1 MHSRL
6 YSLDTTKGLFIV
18 LMTLSHIGLVNNVFV
33 SSINHDW
40 FLIFKMPG
48 FYIISGYLMYNSISR
63 PDFLLK
69 KIDGIYKPYVS
80 LAFCMMIVLLMAG
93 HSSSFQEIYDL
104 LLGYSYG
111 LGNGSVTFY
120 PAWFIVNLPVSYL
133 FCKIIVSNLK
143 AKRLSVVL
151 LCWLALVVFNYN
163 DSYLGFRLPFH
174 MNISLYAVTYLLTG
188 MAIKHINF
196 DIENKKNLLLYG
208 SFFIA
213 MRLMLPNEY
222 LHLDLAVK
230 QYNNFFATYAASV
243 SGVLFII
250 SLASA
255 LNNTAISKILSLCAQ
270 NSLYILILH
279 IPVYT
284 LIKDFIRVSDPFYE
298 QLFQTIATIF
308 LCVLIAIA
316 LKEIKIVSFFFKPKM
331 FIIKNPEGNM

>member
-1 MHSRL
+1 MRSRL
-6 YSLDTTKGLFIV
+6 CSLDTAKGFFIV
-18 LMTLSHIGLVNNVFV
+18 LMPLSHIGLINDVFV
-33 SSINHDW
+33 SHINHDW

-48 FYIISGYLMYNSISR
+48 FYIISGYLMYNSIDR
-63 PDFLLK
+63 PGFLLK

-80 LAFCMMIVLLMAG
+80 LAFCMMLVLLVAG
-93 HSSSFQEIYDL
+93 HSTSLQEIYDL
-104 LLGYSYG
+104 LLGYSYSV
-111 LGNGSVTFY
+111 GSGTVTFY

-143 AKRLSVVL
+143 TKRLSVVL
-151 LCWLALVVFNYN
+151 LCWFALVVFNYN

-196 DIENKKNLLLYG
+196 NIENKKNILLFGL
-208 SFFIA
+208 FFIA

-222 LHLDLAVK
+222 LHLDLAIK
-230 QYNNFFATYAASV
+230 EYNNFFATYATSV

-250 SLASA
+250 SLAST
-255 LNNTAISKILSLCAQ
+255 LDNTAISKALSLCAQ

-284 LIKDFIRVSDPFYE
+284 LIKDVITVTDPFYT
-298 QLFQTIATIF
+298 QLLQMIVTIV
-308 LCVLIAIA
+308 LCVVIA
-316 LKEIKIVSFFFKPKM
+316 LIVKEVRPISFLFKPKTLVL
-331 FIIKNPEGNM
+331 KNSEGNR

>member
-1 MHSRL
+1 MSSRL
-6 YSLDTTKGLFIV
+6 HSLDTSKGLFII
-18 LMTLSHIGLVNNVFV
+18 LMTLSHIALVNDVFV
-33 SSINHDW
+33 ANINHDW
-40 FLIFKMPG
+40 FLLFKMPG

-63 PDFLLK
+63 PGFIVK
-69 KIDGIYKPYVS
+69 KIDGIFKPYLS
-80 LAFCMMIVLLMAG
+80 LVFCMMFVLLVAG
-93 HSSSFQEIYDL
+93 HSTTFQEIYDL

-133 FCKIIVSNLK
+133 FCKIIISSLK

-196 DIENKKNLLLYG
+196 DIENKKNILLFG

-222 LHLDLAVK
+222 LHLDLAAK

-250 SLASA
+250 SLAST
-255 LNNTAISKILSLCAQ
+255 LNNTVISKVLSLCAQ
-270 NSLYILILH
+270 NSLYILVLH

-284 LIKDFIRVSDPFYE
+284 VIKDVITVIDPFYA
-298 QLFQTIATIF
+298 QALQMIVTIV
-308 LCVLIAIA
+308 LCVVIA
-316 LKEIKIVSFFFKPKM
+316 LGVKEIKLVSFFFKPKAL
-331 FIIKNPEGNM
+331 ILKNSEQNR